1 MSKTLLAPVAI
12 VLALALAAC
21 GGSAPADSADA
32 PPADSAAPATD
43 TAAPPA
49 DPAAPAAPTTT
60 P

>member
-12 VLALALAAC
+12 VLALTLAAC
-21 GGSAPADSADA
+21 GGSPPADSADA
-32 PPADSAAPATD
+32 PPADSAPATD
-43 TAAPPA
+43 TATPPA